1 MKQDCKYLV
10 GMLTVSLLALAP
22 VYAQSSAGQSGS
34 QGATSSQSGSKAH
47 DQGSNT
53 ANRMGSDHTFVTKA
67 AQGGLAEVKLGQL
80 ATQKASSSDVKAF
93 GQQMVDDHSKAN
105 DELKQLASTKGITL
119 PTDTDA
125 KHQATYDRLS
135 KLSGAEF
142 DRAYMKDMVSD
153 HKEDVSEFR
162 TESQRG
168 SDPDVKAWA
177 AKTLPTLE
185 HHLQMAES
193 TDAKVKK

>member
-34 QGATSSQSGSKAH
+34 QGATSSQSGSQAH
-47 DQGSNT
+47 DQASNT

-105 DELKQLASTKGITL
+105 DELK
-119 PTDTDA
+119 
-125 KHQATYDRLS
+125 
-135 KLSGAEF
+135 
-142 DRAYMKDMVSD
+142 
-153 HKEDVSEFR
+153 
-162 TESQRG
+162 
-168 SDPDVKAWA
+168 
-177 AKTLPTLE
+177 
-185 HHLQMAES
+185 
-193 TDAKVKK
+193 